1 MELQLKKI
9 LTVVLLIGLLAC
21 SNSNKIEGNWGAL
34 DEKNNY
40 SELFFE
46 TKYLRVYSDIGGII
60 TPLTYFVNGDSLL
73 TNILNYKIIMV
84 NRDSL
89 VLESEYTILYLK
101 RINEGFKLSDFTNEN
116 FEDTYTNN
124 FYDRMYKRKGISPSE
139 NINSVDSLIP
149 GIKEETIE
157 IRR

>member
-1 MELQLKKI
+1 M
-9 LTVVLLIGLLAC
+9 
-21 SNSNKIEGNWGAL
+21 
-34 DEKNNY
+34 
-40 SELFFE
+40 
-46 TKYLRVYSDIGGII
+46 
-60 TPLTYFVNGDSLL
+60 L